1 MSGPDTGRVTVEID
15 GPVAVLRFSNPPE
28 GFMDEGTEAGL
39 AEALERVEGDPA
51 VRAVVLTGADAG
63 VFIRH
68 YDVRILE
75 DRGRKLAARGYVFT
89 TDRPVPETGFHASL
103 RRIEGSA
110 KPYVAAING
119 ACMGGGY
126 ELGLACDIRMAE
138 AGDYPIGLPEANI
151 GVLPGAGGTQRLPRL
166 IGEARALELM
176 LTGRTLGPE
185 EAARV
190 GLVGSCVPAPV
201 LAHALEMARGLA
213 EKPAKTLAHIKRLV
227 RGAAAEAAR
236 LADERTL
243 FCDLMVSDEAI
254 ALMSRMNRG
263 AGDITKV

>member
-1 MSGPDTGRVTVEID
+1 MSGPDTGRVEVSVE

-39 AEALERVEGDPA
+39 TAALARVEADPA
-51 VRAVVLTGADAG
+51 IRVAVLTGADAG

-75 DRGRKLAARGYVFT
+75 ARGRALAARGLRFT
-89 TDRPVPETGFHASL
+89 PDRPVPETTFHKAL
-103 RRIEGSA
+103 GVIERSP
-110 KPYVAAING
+110 KPYLAAING

-126 ELGLACDIRMAE
+126 ELALACDIRLAQ
-138 AGDYPIGLPEANI
+138 AGDYPIGLPESNI

-185 EAARV
+185 DAARI

-201 LAHALEMARGLA
+201 LDHALAMARGLA
-213 EKPAKTLAHIKRLV
+213 AKPAATLAHIKRLI
-227 RGAAAEAAR
+227 RGASADAAR
-236 LADERTL
+236 LAEERTL
-243 FCDLMVSDEAI
+243 FCDLMVGDEPL
-254 ALMSRMNRG
+254 ALMTRMNRG